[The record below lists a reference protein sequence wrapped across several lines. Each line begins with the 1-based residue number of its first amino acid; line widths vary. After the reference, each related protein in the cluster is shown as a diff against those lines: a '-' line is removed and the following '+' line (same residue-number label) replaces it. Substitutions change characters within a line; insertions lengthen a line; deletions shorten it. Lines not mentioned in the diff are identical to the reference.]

1 MQKFYNIN
9 KHTSLEKKK
18 PFFLLILII
27 IIVCLLN
34 FAMFHLTVVVLH
46 VSCVSGMCS
55 YAQLRGVQLEQ
66 RLLSA
71 LQIEHS

>member
-9 KHTSLEKKK
+9 KHTSLEKNI
-18 PFFLLILII
+18 FLLLILNI
-27 IIVCLLN
+27 IIVCFLN
-34 FAMFHLTVVVLH
+34 FSVFHLTVVVLH
-46 VSCVSGMCS
+46 SVSCVSGMCS

-71 LQIEHS
+71 LQIEYS